1 MLFVVDMLFRWI
13 LIIMS
18 AFVCILGSTF
28 AVDNSQSLFNAD
40 GNLWY
45 DGEAEDVNLIWTDN
59 QQQDAFVN
67 IVKSWVNWVLGILAL
82 IALIIVMYG
91 GFLMV
96 TSAGN
101 DDAYGKWFTILKY
114 AAIWLMLIGVAWFI
128 VSIIFW
134 LVSITANEAKG
145 TSADTNL

>member
-1 MLFVVDMLFRWI
+1 MWLLRWSFVI
-13 LIIMS
+13 LS
-18 AFVCILGSTF
+18 LVLCIGNSF
-28 AVDNSQSLFNAD
+28 AVDNSKSLFNAD
-40 GNLWY
+40 GDLGY
-45 DGEAEDVNLIWTDN
+45 DGEAEEVNLIWTDN

-96 TSAGN
+96 TSAGD
-101 DDAYGKWFTILKY
+101 DDAYSKWFTILKY
-114 AAIWLMLIGVAWFI
+114 AAIWLVLIGVAWFV

-134 LVSITANEAKG
+134 LISITANEADW
-145 TSADTNL
+145 TTANTNT

>member
-1 MLFVVDMLFRWI
+1 MLFRRMF
-13 LIIMS
+13 LAFLPCLCLFGS
-18 AFVCILGSTF
+18 AF

-45 DGEAEDVNLIWTDN
+45 DGEAEEVNLIWTDS

-67 IVKSWVNWVLGILAL
+67 VVKWWVNWVLGILAL
-82 IALIIVMYG
+82 IALVIIMYG

-101 DDAYGKWFTILKY
+101 DDSYSKWFTILKY
-114 AAIWLMLIGVAWFI
+114 AAVWLILIGVAWFV

-134 LVSITANEAKG
+134 LVAQTAGNNPWPAG
-145 TSADTNL
+145 TDT